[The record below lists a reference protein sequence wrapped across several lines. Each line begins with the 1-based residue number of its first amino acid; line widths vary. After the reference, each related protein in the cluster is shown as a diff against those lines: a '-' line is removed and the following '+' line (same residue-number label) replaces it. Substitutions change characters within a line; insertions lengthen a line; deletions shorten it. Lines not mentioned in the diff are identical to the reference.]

1 MALLEY
7 RIGTSGTFKPLPT
20 PAPENY
26 NPTYT
31 HMENSYVSSNGYFI
45 RDIIRKNRAKVTCGW
60 NTLTGEEMALLQSL
74 YDQKSLYLKF
84 TDKYNKRVI
93 KKVYAGPLDGKAK
106 FMDPKT
112 YKISLNTS
120 VSMNFIEY

>member
-7 RIGTSGTFKPLPT
+7 SDKKAGPFYELPT

-31 HMENSYVSSNGYFI
+31 HMENSYVSANGYFI
-45 RDIIRKNRAKVTCGW
+45 RDIIRRNRAKVVCGW
-60 NTLTGEEMALLQSL
+60 NSLDGDETALLQSL
-74 YDQKSLYLKF
+74 YDKDYFYLKF
-84 TDKYNKRVI
+84 TDKYNRRVI

-106 FMDPKT
+106 FMDLKT
-112 YKISLNTS
+112 YKISLNTGL
-120 VSMNFIEY
+120 SMNFIEY